1 MDRRMD
7 GWIDKLIERKKDR
20 NNEKKCI
27 EMDKF
32 IAS

>member
-20 NNEKKCI
+20 NNEKKVYR
-27 EMDKF
+27 DG
-32 IAS
+32 